1 MAVDYYS
8 RQGLIKE
15 IGIIVGIAIAFIII
29 LFILFSSIE
38 PQHVPAPV
46 LESNVTITTEMP
58 ISEPIKKPEIPKT
71 IFNPLLSGD
80 RNLGKELT
88 WKISNVSGGYANVTF
103 HVNVYDYRV
112 LGLTYTYYSN
122 EWGQWFTRIADPG
135 KKFMMIWVRTS
146 SEGTTWYPWDT
157 DSFHIWVWSNTTIE
171 PDKTPMNDL
180 PIKYGSEKYRP
191 ITIKEVQDLTRAD
204 GSLLSREWYGY
215 AGNEKLVRQEPGLS
229 NAWEG
234 MILTQIPVGAEPED
248 IRILG
253 WFDYYGYGVWYLTE
267 HEGLLQVKSPYMIQP
282 MTKPEPIKIT
292 EIRGKVLPSVR
303 G

>member
-146 SEGTTWYPWDT
+146 S
-157 DSFHIWVWSNTTIE
+157 
-171 PDKTPMNDL
+171 
-180 PIKYGSEKYRP
+180 
-191 ITIKEVQDLTRAD
+191 
-204 GSLLSREWYGY
+204 
-215 AGNEKLVRQEPGLS
+215 
-229 NAWEG
+229 
-234 MILTQIPVGAEPED
+234 
-248 IRILG
+248 
-253 WFDYYGYGVWYLTE
+253 
-267 HEGLLQVKSPYMIQP
+267 
-282 MTKPEPIKIT
+282 
-292 EIRGKVLPSVR
+292 
-303 G
+303 